1 MAGSSYIDFPKE
13 SNHLRK
19 GLINIQNIDDNE
31 CFKWSI
37 VKCLLPVDHDQKRIT
52 KDDKDFA
59 KKVDFK
65 DMKFPVKD
73 RDIHNT
79 KKKNSIGNSVF
90 GYENKEKIQSM
101 YQENVV
107 NNNMLTYY

>member
-1 MAGSSYIDFPKE
+1 
-13 SNHLRK
+13 
-19 GLINIQNIDDNE
+19 
-31 CFKWSI
+31 
-37 VKCLLPVDHDQKRIT
+37 
-52 KDDKDFA
+52 
-59 KKVDFK
+59 
-65 DMKFPVKD
+65 MKFPVKD

>member
-1 MAGSSYIDFPKE
+1 
-13 SNHLRK
+13 
-19 GLINIQNIDDNE
+19 
-31 CFKWSI
+31 
-37 VKCLLPVDHDQKRIT
+37 
-52 KDDKDFA
+52 
-59 KKVDFK
+59 
-65 DMKFPVKD
+65 MKFPVKD

-90 GYENKEKIQSM
+90 SYESKEKIQSM